1 VAEEASRQT
10 VVIVTM
16 GRAKIE
22 IKRIDN
28 ATNRQVTFSKRR
40 NGLLKKAYE
49 LSVLCDADVAVIMF
63 SPTGKLFEYAN
74 SR

>member
-1 VAEEASRQT
+1 MAEEASRQT